1 MKHIENRLDIQRASA
16 QAGNKFDLI
25 LMAAVRA
32 RELSRKRMNTPHK
45 YTVEAIQDI
54 RDGTVGRELLRR
66 VGQRYK

>member
-32 RELSRKRMNTPHK
+32 REISRKKIVTPHK
-45 YTVEAIQDI
+45 HTVAAIQDI
-54 RDGTVGRELLRR
+54 QDGTVGRELLRR